1 MALRRIAVHSRRNRP
16 GADREDR
23 PGEEARTERS
33 GMSYRLLD
41 MEATP
46 RREALRLIVEV
57 FRDGHRAAEDLRG
70 TAEEM
75 TALQLES
82 ELEEIEER
90 MISRI
95 SLICDTYQLQDHTAP
110 RN

>member
-1 MALRRIAVHSRRNRP
+1 
-16 GADREDR
+16 
-23 PGEEARTERS
+23 
-33 GMSYRLLD
+33 MSYRLLD
-41 MEATP
+41 MEDTP

-70 TAEEM
+70 TAEQL
-75 TALQLES
+75 TAIQLES

-90 MISRI
+90 MISQI